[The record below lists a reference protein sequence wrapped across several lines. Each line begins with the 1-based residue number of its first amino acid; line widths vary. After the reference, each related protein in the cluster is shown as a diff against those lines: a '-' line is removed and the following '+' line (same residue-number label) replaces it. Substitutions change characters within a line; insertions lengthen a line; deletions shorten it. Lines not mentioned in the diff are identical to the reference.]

1 MKQKKQK
8 NNTNLLKIFLSCFL
22 IVSVSSSVMRF
33 LEEEF
38 LYKKNVLNQNEIN
51 KISDEDREYSNKII
65 EIVEGINDN
74 NIKIEEDFNIE
85 KDSLLTLFTVKDAE
99 ASELTY
105 QEYKNNLIQLEKD
118 LTVNIDEV
126 LSEELSGKIL
136 IQTEN
141 YGAGWYV
148 YPENNSRY
156 YLGNPEDAFEI
167 MRELGLGV
175 SGADFNSWGDTAPS
189 KLSGMILLNVDDQGK
204 SYYIDP
210 ESLEMHYLGTPEDA
224 FNLMKELGLGIT
236 NQDIRKIRVGI
247 VGEEIIVE
255 VEEEQVIEEEDV
267 NQEPEL
273 SAIDYVKKQSDI
285 INTEVEKVEFENYQE
300 VYNTKDFEILDT
312 KTGNILSNIPADE
325 KIQIRYS
332 IPTESY
338 LVTKNGMIYVQSK
351 NGIKLKNTNNGVFHL
366 DSNSIDKD
374 YVTLIPKIEEA
385 VVTEPVDNSSETN
398 TDDTNTNTDNETN
411 IDDTNTDVN
420 DNTENNDTIISENN
434 IETIE
439 DIEFYNH
446 PYVTEEFKIKVGVT
460 YKTMPA
466 IIQSTRQFNVENEAG
481 NIYLVVNANEE
492 IKIYFEESSDKYI
505 VEKEGTK
512 IVETNDYLKFVNSDD
527 RGVFEIVNF
536 ENRPSWNQSLNYNKY
551 RGDLELRHNDVY
563 DRTWVV
569 NEVYMSDYLKGSSES
584 SNGND
589 MEYLK
594 TMAVAQRTYATYH
607 YLTEHKNYNN
617 EHFHVWA
624 TTMDQAYSGYERE
637 IRQPNVVQA
646 VEDTRGIY
654 VIYDDK
660 IIEALY
666 SANAGGETR
675 LVSEVWGGSDV
686 PYLQKMEDPY
696 TADDT
701 RYGHGIGVS
710 QVGAKGFITNENY
723 NFIDVLTYYYTN
735 VTLNKL
741 YN

>member
-1 MKQKKQK
+1 MKQKQK
-8 NNTNLLKIFLSCFL
+8 NKTNIFKIFLSCFL

-38 LYKKNVLNQNEIN
+38 LYQESESKIQNEIN
-51 KISDEDREYSNKII
+51 KISEEDKEYSKKII
-65 EIVEGINDN
+65 EIVEGISEK

-85 KDSLLTLFTVKDAE
+85 KDSLLTLFKVKDAE

-105 QEYKNNLIQLEKD
+105 QDYKNNLIQLEKN
-118 LTVNIDEV
+118 LTVNIDQE
-126 LSEELSGKIL
+126 LSEDLSGKIL
-136 IQTEN
+136 LQVEN

-156 YLGNPEDAFEI
+156 YLGTPEDAFEI

-175 SGADFNSWGDTAPS
+175 SGADFNSWGNTAPS
-189 KLSGMILLNVDDQGK
+189 RLSGMILLNVDNQGK
-204 SYYIDP
+204 AYYVNP
-210 ESLEMHYLGTPEDA
+210 EDLEMHYLGTPEDA

-236 NQDIRKIRVGI
+236 NQDIRKIRVGTI
-247 VGEEIIVE
+247 GEEIIIE
-255 VEEEQVIEEEDV
+255 TEDEQAIEEDEEI

-273 SAIDYVKKQSDI
+273 SAIDYVKKQSDVENI
-285 INTEVEKVEFENYQE
+285 EVEKVEFENYQE

-338 LVTKNGMIYVQSK
+338 LVTKNG
-351 NGIKLKNTNNGVFHL
+351 KNTNNGIFHL
-366 DSNSIDKD
+366 DSNITDKE
-374 YVTLIPKIEEA
+374 YLTLVPKIEEA
-385 VVTEPVDNSSETN
+385 VVVQPVVDNSSEIN
-398 TDDTNTNTDNETN
+398 TETSIDTNTN
-411 IDDTNTDVN
+411 NTVD
-420 DNTENNDTIISENN
+420 DNTVINENN

-446 PYVTEEFKIKVGVT
+446 PYITEEFKIKVGVT

-466 IIQSTRQFNVENEAG
+466 VIKSTRQFNIENEAG

-492 IKIYFEESSDKYI
+492 IKIYFEESSNKYI
-505 VEKEGTK
+505 VEKEGVR
-512 IVETNDYLKFVNSDD
+512 IVETADYLKFVNSDS

-563 DRTWVV
+563 DRTWVI

-584 SNGND
+584 SNSND
-589 MEYLK
+589 IEYLK
-594 TMAVAQRTYATYH
+594 TMAVSQRTYATYH
-607 YLTEHKNYNN
+607 YLTKVKNYNN
-617 EHFHVWA
+617 EYFHVWA

-637 IRQPNVVQA
+637 MIQPNVVRA
-646 VEDTRGIY
+646 VEETRGIY
-654 VIYDDK
+654 VIYDGK

-666 SANAGGETR
+666 SANAGGRTR
-675 LVSEVWGGSDV
+675 LSSDVWGGSDT
-686 PYLQKMEDPY
+686 PYLQEVEDPY
-696 TADDT
+696 TVNDT
-701 RYGHGIGVS
+701 RYGHGVGIS
-710 QVGAKGFITNENY
+710 QVGAQRFIANDNY